1 MTGLLHGKNNAAVR
15 KSPFRD
21 SICTISDDEMVHIS
35 TRNAPYR
42 SPKWGIS
49 QRNPVF
55 IIARYARN
63 RT

>member
-1 MTGLLHGKNNAAVR
+1 LRHGKNNAAVR
-15 KSPFRD
+15 KSPFHD
-21 SICTISDDEMVHIS
+21 SKCTISGDDMHHFS
-35 TRNAPYR
+35 TQNAPYR

-49 QRNPVF
+49 QRNPFF